1 MLKTCFRVVNFFS
14 TGEVFIINQH
24 HGPLLIEEIPPLGA
38 PGVML
43 DSSDDDDDSVE
54 SSDEESEGD
63 DDDSLVNNF
72 IDYGDGD
79 VLNALI
85 AYPQAE
91 VTEEKLGNMPDDEF
105 EMEFYRNTLE
115 ASTRIC
121 IRDAVVEK
129 SGDVAVFLEQKII
142 EALEKYNHQSSGFL
156 MSQLAVEGENLIQA
170 IYRKPDWILI
180 KEENWGTLLGEEAT
194 LYKIRCDLQD
204 FGSFSVDIEAKDFNL
219 GSPGSLV
226 HTLCCQVS
234 WRLVFEYLHSTCC
247 THPRN
252 ICVKRCDIENLPNWA
267 ATAAWKTQELEIPTS
282 VRSQLLAT
290 MHWLFW
296 SKAFF

>member
-91 VTEEKLGNMPDDEF
+91 VTEGAE
-105 EMEFYRNTLE
+105 
-115 ASTRIC
+115 
-121 IRDAVVEK
+121 VVESLVQRFWRWWSHFSPK
-129 SGDVAVFLEQKII
+129 LP
-142 EALEKYNHQSSGFL
+142 LL
-156 MSQLAVEGENLIQA
+156 MSV
-170 IYRKPDWILI
+170 RWC
-180 KEENWGTLLGEEAT
+180 
-194 LYKIRCDLQD
+194 R
-204 FGSFSVDIEAKDFNL
+204 SS
-219 GSPGSLV
+219 
-226 HTLCCQVS
+226 
-234 WRLVFEYLHSTCC
+234 
-247 THPRN
+247 
-252 ICVKRCDIENLPNWA
+252 
-267 ATAAWKTQELEIPTS
+267 S
-282 VRSQLLAT
+282 VRRCR
-290 MHWLFW
+290 W
-296 SKAFF
+296 